1 MSQQRCSNRILA
13 GALTFLGLGV
23 VWMVIV
29 SNLPSQQELS
39 AMESPQRAPQAVA
52 TNTVQEPVLDLSI
65 PGVPATPSASG
76 TPPFAATA
84 GSPTVPDPRAAQVA
98 RLRCEAEVVQL
109 CPEASD
115 GSGRHQCLEKRAQR
129 LSGACQEQIRER
141 LVRWKEERGR
151 LILACQ
157 ADLRRFCPDTRPGS
171 GHSLQ
176 CLKHHAQ
183 ELSDGC
189 YGMLPKGTLR
199 VKQ

>member
-1 MSQQRCSNRILA
+1 MSQQHFSNRILA

-39 AMESPQRAPQAVA
+39 AMESPQLTPQAA

-76 TPPFAATA
+76 TPSFAATA
-84 GSPTVPDPRAAQVA
+84 DSPTVPDLRAAQVA

-115 GSGRHQCLEKRAQR
+115 RSGRYQCLEKRAQR
-129 LSGACQEQIRER
+129 LSVACQEQIRKR

-157 ADLRRFCPDTRPGS
+157 ADLRRFCPDARPGS
-171 GHSLQ
+171 GDSLQ

-183 ELSDGC
+183 ELSDEC

-199 VKQ
+199 FKQ